1 MKHSP
6 RRALLVLAPLLAAGV
21 AWGWWR
27 GSVRVR
33 ETRREL
39 AQLELRRQSLEA
51 ARRRLNREVEAL
63 RHEREAKVR
72 AAREA
77 LDVAAPGEVLVVMPQ
92 PSPTPG
98 SGLRAPGSEKKD

>member
-1 MKHSP
+1 MKLSG
-6 RRALLVLAPLLAAGV
+6 RRTLLVLGPLLAALV

-39 AQLELRRQSLEA
+39 AQLEAQRQELEA
-51 ARRRLNREVEAL
+51 ASRGLAREVEAL

-77 LDVAAPGEVLVVMPQ
+77 LDVAAPGEVLVVLP
-92 PSPTPG
+92 PPTPG
-98 SGLRAPGSEKKD
+98 TGKRN

>member
-1 MKHSP
+1 VRLP
-6 RRALLVLAPLLAAGV
+6 LRRALLVAAPLAAALV
-21 AWGWWR
+21 AWGWWS
-27 GSVRVR
+27 GAVRVR

-39 AQLELRRQSLEA
+39 AQLEAQKRGLET
-51 ARRRLNREVEAL
+51 ARRNLARQVEAL

-77 LDVAAPGEVLVVMPQ
+77 LDVAAPGEVLVVLPQ

>member
-1 MKHSP
+1 
-6 RRALLVLAPLLAAGV
+6 LLVLAPLLVAGV

-33 ETRREL
+33 ETRHEL
-39 AQLELRRQSLEA
+39 AQLEMRRQEIEV
-51 ARRRLNREVEAL
+51 ARRQLARDVEAL

-77 LDVAAPGEVLVVMPQ
+77 LDVAAPGEVLVVMP
-92 PSPTPG
+92 PPTPG
-98 SGLRAPGSEKKD
+98 TGLRAPGSEKKD